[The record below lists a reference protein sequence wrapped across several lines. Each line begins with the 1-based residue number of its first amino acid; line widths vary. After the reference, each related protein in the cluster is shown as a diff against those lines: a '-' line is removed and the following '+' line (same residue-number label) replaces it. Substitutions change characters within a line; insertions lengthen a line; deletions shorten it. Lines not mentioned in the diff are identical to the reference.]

1 MSYKH
6 KFEAWKEL
14 FKRYREV
21 WGHFWVQRREMTLPD
36 LKAHEADFLPA
47 ALSIQNQPVSPVG
60 RWVARILMLLI
71 LVLVVW
77 SVFGRMDIV
86 VNAQGKIIPSG
97 YTKTISSV
105 EVASVHALKV
115 TEGQKVKAGEVLIEL
130 DSRASD
136 SDRDKSEGEKQ
147 AAWLKAQRS
156 RAMLMALESGQA
168 PRLNLTATNYKGIDA
183 QRIQEAQQHL
193 QDQWADY
200 KAKLM
205 RLEDEINRFI
215 QALPLATQSAHDFAE
230 LVKTKDVSKH
240 AWFEKEQARIDI
252 QGQLASA
259 RHQKT
264 SLTAELRKTEQDA
277 LNDAN
282 RLMAASAQDVAK
294 ASAHGALLKLTSPVD
309 GTVQQLMVH
318 TVGGVVPAA
327 QPLMQIVPKQTGIE
341 MEAFMENKDVGFV
354 QVGQVA
360 QVKIDAFEYTKYGT
374 VPAKVSHVSQDA
386 IQDEKKGLIFA
397 VKLVL
402 MQPTINV
409 GGQAVNLSPG
419 MSGSVEIKTGTRRI
433 IEYVLSPLLQH
444 GRESLNER

>member
-1 MSYKH
+1 MSFKH
-6 KFEAWKEL
+6 KLEAWKDL
-14 FKRYREV
+14 VKRYREL
-21 WGHFWVQRREMTLPD
+21 WGHHWAQRSELKLPD

-77 SVFGRMDIV
+77 SVFGQMDII

-115 TEGQKVKAGEVLIEL
+115 AEGQKVKAGDVLIEL

-147 AAWLKAQRS
+147 AAWLKALRS
-156 RAMLMALESGQA
+156 RAMLAALETGQA
-168 PRLNLTATNYKGIDA
+168 PMLNLTDSKARGMSA
-183 QRIQEAQQHL
+183 QHMQEAQHHL

-215 QALPLATQSAHDFAE
+215 QALPLATQSAHDYAE

-240 AWFEKEQARIDI
+240 AWFEKEQARIDM
-252 QGQLASA
+252 QSQLASA

-277 LNDAN
+277 LNEAN
-282 RLMAASAQDVAK
+282 RLMAASAQDVLK
-294 ASAHGALLKLTSPVD
+294 ARAHGALLKLTSPVD

-327 QPLMQIVPKQTGIE
+327 QPLMQIVPQQTGIE

-354 QVGQVA
+354 HVGQIA
-360 QVKIDAFEYTKYGT
+360 QVKIDAFDYTKYGT

-386 IQDEKKGLIFA
+386 IQDEKKGLIFS

-409 GGQAVNLSPG
+409 DGKVVNLSPG
-419 MSGSVEIKTGTRRI
+419 MSGSVEIKTGARRI
-433 IEYVLSPLLQH
+433 IQYVLSPLLQH
-444 GRESLNER
+444 ARESLNER